1 MDGPFLL
8 FIVFFQ
14 RGTQKVSKLCRILV
28 GCFLLLIA
36 DRLYLALQGTVS
48 WLDWLYFLS
57 TVKIAITL
65 IKYIPQAYYNYR
77 RQSTKGVAIQG
88 KARKIYFIHLMN
100 SILPSFGNYMS
111 WGEHYEFDKNVM

>member
-1 MDGPFLL
+1 M
-8 FIVFFQ
+8 
-14 RGTQKVSKLCRILV
+14 SKLCRILV

-111 WGEHYEFDKNVM
+111 WGEHYEFDKNVMCNLALG